1 MRYAKALFMMAAA
14 ILACAAVLAGD
25 SEMSTEKA
33 TFAAGCFW
41 GVEKVFGALPGVVS
55 TRVGYTGGNRPN
67 PTYEQVCTGM
77 TGHAEAIEII
87 YDPSKISYEELLED
101 FFRHHD
107 PTTLDR
113 QGPDIGTQYRS
124 AIFFHS
130 PNQKKAAEET
140 IRILDTA
147 KIFKKPIVTTLEPA
161 SEFYAAEEYHQK
173 YLKKNPLGYCS
184 LQLQSAKIGQ
194 VLKEARTRS

>member
-1 MRYAKALFMMAAA
+1 MKYTKASLVLAAA
-14 ILACAAVLAGD
+14 ILAGTAVFAGD
-25 SEMSTEKA
+25 NGMNTEKA

-55 TRVGYTGGNRPN
+55 TRVGYTGGSRAN
-67 PTYEQVCTGM
+67 PSYEQVCTGM
-77 TGHAEAIEII
+77 TGHAEAIEIV
-87 YDPSKISYEELLED
+87 YDPSHISYEELLEN

-113 QGPDIGTQYRS
+113 QGPDIGSQYRS

-130 PNQKKAAEET
+130 PGQKKAAEGT
-140 IRILDTA
+140 IKVLDDA

-173 YLKKNPLGYCS
+173 YLKKNPHGYCS

-194 VLKEARTRS
+194 VLKEARANS